1 MSDEQVATAQL
12 LKMFAPL
19 DAMKRENLTALAKKV
34 LVKDLTRGHPLFK
47 EGDTD
52 KRTVWLI
59 SGRVEALEGV
69 RVVGTLKGGTPEA
82 RNPLFP
88 NLPRRVTVRA
98 IDDVKVLS
106 IDSDLLDVM
115 ITWDQTGSYEVEELQ
130 AQLAGAGSDDWMT
143 TLLQTN
149 AFHRIPPAN
158 IQAIFQ
164 RLQRTPCRAGEVVIK
179 QGDEGDYFYIIVQ
192 GKCAVTRETPLSRE
206 GIKLAELNVGDSF
219 GEEALIA
226 EAKRNATVTMLTE
239 GVLMRLNKQDFREL
253 MNEPLLQWVNPEAA
267 RKVLERGARWLD
279 VRLPSEHQNLSI
291 EGSFNVPL
299 YLIRLK
305 LSTLDRAK
313 PYIVYCDTGRRSS
326 AAAYILVERGF
337 DAFVLKGGLAANG
350 GAGLALTRGPGG
362 EKP

>member
-1 MSDEQVATAQL
+1 MAEEQAATAQL
-12 LKMFAPL
+12 LKTFAPL
-19 DAMKRENLTALAKKV
+19 DGMKRENLAALAKKV
-34 LVKDLTRGHPLFK
+34 SVKVLTSGRVLFSQ
-47 EGDTD
+47 GDTD
-52 KRTVWLI
+52 KRTVWLV
-59 SGRVEALEGV
+59 SGRVEASEAE
-69 RVVGTLKGGTPEA
+69 RVVATVKSGTPEA

-98 IDDVKVLS
+98 IDDISFLS

-130 AQLAGAGSDDWMT
+130 AQLQSAGSDDWMT

-206 GIKLAELNVGDSF
+206 GIKLAELNVGDTC

-226 EAKRNATVTMLTE
+226 EAKRNATVTMVTD

-253 MNEPLLQWVNPEAA
+253 MNEPLLQWVTPEQS
-267 RKVLERGARWLD
+267 RKILERGGRWLD
-279 VRLPSEHQNLSI
+279 VRLPSEYQNLGI
-291 EGSFNVPL
+291 EGALNVPL

-337 DAFVLKGGLAANG
+337 DAYVLRGGLGN
-350 GAGLALTRGPGG
+350 GAGLQLTRGGAAD
-362 EKP
+362 KP